1 MFTKKL
7 VISSIVAVAASFA
20 AANTFA
26 LKDGFYAGV
35 GLGWGQV
42 DQNGISHSD
51 MTSIANTALNAGG
64 FVAPYTVTS
73 NHTSTDNNGF
83 AGRLFAGY
91 QIDCHWGA
99 ELGWSKF
106 SNMHTNGTITGVTSN
121 GSGFPYTINAS
132 GTIDTNAVDLV
143 AKGTMP
149 LPQNFSFFG
158 KLGGAYIWEN
168 FTAKGN
174 GTVNGI
180 NVAGRKS
187 KDENN
192 FWPTFGLGFG
202 YDFAP
207 NMAANLEWNRI
218 QKVGS
223 SDLNSTDLVTV
234 GLVVSLA

>member
-7 VISSIVAVAASFA
+7 VITSLVTVAASLA
-20 AANTFA
+20 AASTFA
-26 LKDGFYAGV
+26 LNDGFYAGI
-35 GLGWGQV
+35 GLGWGTV
-42 DQNGISHSD
+42 NQNGVTHSD
-51 MTSIANTALNAGG
+51 MNSIATDAL
-64 FVAPYTVTS
+64 FPSTFSVTE

-91 QIDCHWGA
+91 QIDCHWAA

-106 SNMHTNGTITGVTSN
+106 SNMNTHGTISGVAST
-121 GSGFPYTINAS
+121 FPYTINAS
-132 GTIDTNAVDLV
+132 GKIDTNAVDLV

-149 LPQNFSFFG
+149 LPSNFSFFG
-158 KLGGAYIWEN
+158 KLGGAYIWED
-168 FTAKGN
+168 FTVKGSGTLN
-174 GTVNGI
+174 GVTVSGKKN
-180 NVAGRKS
+180 

-234 GLVVSLA
+234 GLVVSLS

>member
-7 VISSIVAVAASFA
+7 IISTLVAAAASIA

-26 LKDGFYAGV
+26 LNDGFYAGV
-35 GLGWGQV
+35 GLGWGMV
-42 DQNGISHSD
+42 DQNGITHND
-51 MTSIANTALNAGG
+51 MNTIATDALGTTS
-64 FVAPYTVTS
+64 FSVTN
-73 NHTSTDNNGF
+73 NHTSNDNNGF

-91 QIDCHWGA
+91 QIDCHWSA

-106 SNMHTNGTITGVTSN
+106 SNINTKGTITGLVSTQ
-121 GSGFPYTINAS
+121 PYTINAS
-132 GTIDTNAVDLV
+132 GDISTNAIDLV

-149 LPQNFSFFG
+149 LPNNFSFFG

-168 FTAKGN
+168 FDVKGN
-174 GTVNGI
+174 GTIDSVTAI
-180 NVAGRKS
+180 SARKN

-234 GLVVSLA
+234 GLVVSMS